1 MRCRPWAWAVEPLD
15 ASHLKPLLATFLL
28 DSPSFYAGLSH
39 LFIISHHVRM
49 GFGLFSEV
57 PVLTLRWGNSTAD
70 VTVGNQLGIYKSFLL
85 RERLVSSDL
94 KQNDAFEAIF
104 HAPLEPFRSEFAG

>member
-1 MRCRPWAWAVEPLD
+1 
-15 ASHLKPLLATFLL
+15 
-28 DSPSFYAGLSH
+28 
-39 LFIISHHVRM
+39 M